1 MVDLLVVDIDPD
13 LPAPEQEDGAPTN
26 TTLPTVLTKL
36 QKWGDYPSWGEPLH
50 NTRFIPMKTP
60 LSAEILAS
68 WSLPKAPL
76 HSLTVGQL
84 VAAQGAQG
92 RRVGLLLD
100 LSNHDCLYTSDI
112 PEGVAYAHIHLVAK
126 ELPPPSFVDEVCRTA
141 QHFWAQHPEDFIA
154 VHCAYG
160 FNRTGFVMACYL
172 VQVCGLSVDEALDAF
187 KASRPPGVKHDTFRQ
202 ELFRRYATTSTPPQ
216 PRYSLADSG
225 LLQAPDGS
233 AAGLT
238 VWSPGHHPLSDT
250 PRQGGDVEEAAAVAA
265 AAATSASLTSVPGT
279 LAAVVAGGGVGIEQE
294 GGGGVAVSSA
304 GGGAQGGVGLVDW
317 QDHTP
322 QGCGL
327 GQQTENDSL
336 GANDRCIMQE
346 LRAQYLLTSGQL
358 SALQLE
364 GLLAATT
371 PPGLQPA
378 QGPGPG
384 SRTPGGRSPGRS
396 SLPVPDRS
404 LGAIKWQTEAVQA
417 QHDAELDLVVKTME
431 EA

>member
-1 MVDLLVVDIDPD
+1 
-13 LPAPEQEDGAPTN
+13 
-26 TTLPTVLTKL
+26 
-36 QKWGDYPSWGEPLH
+36 
-50 NTRFIPMKTP
+50 
-60 LSAEILAS
+60 
-68 WSLPKAPL
+68 
-76 HSLTVGQL
+76 
-84 VAAQGAQG
+84 
-92 RRVGLLLD
+92 
-100 LSNHDCLYTSDI
+100 LYTSDI

-202 ELFRRYATTSTPPQ
+202 ELFRR
-216 PRYSLADSG
+216 
-225 LLQAPDGS
+225 
-233 AAGLT
+233 
-238 VWSPGHHPLSDT
+238 
-250 PRQGGDVEEAAAVAA
+250 
-265 AAATSASLTSVPGT
+265 
-279 LAAVVAGGGVGIEQE
+279 
-294 GGGGVAVSSA
+294 
-304 GGGAQGGVGLVDW
+304 
-317 QDHTP
+317 
-322 QGCGL
+322 
-327 GQQTENDSL
+327 
-336 GANDRCIMQE
+336 
-346 LRAQYLLTSGQL
+346 AQYLLTSGQL

-371 PPGLQPA
+371 PSGLQPA
-378 QGPGPG
+378 QGPEPG
-384 SRTPGGRSPGRS
+384 SRTPGGRSPARS